1 MVLTEKVNT
10 YTQDGI
16 TAADTFAY
24 GDTITVKATPAYQ
37 AVDSGKTKT
46 VKSAPTAGEMA
57 VFYGDTQL
65 SAPATA
71 DSSGTY
77 TMQADTTLLPNNS
90 LNDLFN
96 KKTSLTVKFIGTETM
111 TDAQADFDVTITADA
126 KITMPDKTTRYV
138 GKLPDAFAAENNGA
152 TITLLRDVEGTVESG
167 KFAFLELPIQS
178 DQTGNSFTL
187 ELNGHT
193 MSSDANTI
201 YIGRQETLT
210 ITGIGTITG
219 KINGIYVKG
228 TADIQGGIIIGRN
241 TGIYVQDATSLKIS
255 GNVEVRGDGYGLSIY
270 GSNVDIA
277 LSGGTYTSNSAGI
290 YWKARQDTPLNL
302 LDLLDNTKDE
312 KYAYF
317 RGNQPITEGLKS
329 IAFGTLQ
336 MAPDRKSVV

>member
-1 MVLTEKVNT
+1 
-10 YTQDGI
+10 
-16 TAADTFAY
+16 
-24 GDTITVKATPAYQ
+24 
-37 AVDSGKTKT
+37 
-46 VKSAPTAGEMA
+46 MA

-77 TMQADTTLLPNNS
+77 TMQADTTLLPNDS

-193 MSSDANTI
+193 ISSDANTI

-302 LDLLDNTKDE
+302 LDLLDNTKNE

-336 MAPDRKSVV
+336 MAPLNKTVTINPCTDHVWSVEHITNTGTHNQTCKACALTETAVPCT